1 MSDKKERLVEIIET
15 EPELLKILN
24 SKEHMQVLLE
34 INKKPQKHQELKVN
48 IYFKNVSILYN
59 ILDTL
64 IQTKLIKKIQLDE
77 EEVYYLTDKGKDFVS
92 IYIESKEKFD
102 LNGGE

>member
-1 MSDKKERLVEIIET
+1 MTKKERLIEMIET
-15 EPELLKILN
+15 EPELLKIIQ
-24 SKEHMQVLLE
+24 SKEYMKVLEE
-34 INKKPQKHQELKVN
+34 INKKPPKIEFLKSN
-48 IYFKNVSILYN
+48 IDFKNVSILYN

-64 IQTKLIKKIQLDE
+64 IQTNLIKKILLDE
-77 EEVYYLTDKGKDFVS
+77 EEVYYLTDKGQEFVS

>member
-1 MSDKKERLVEIIET
+1 MTEKEKLIEMVEK
-15 EPELLKILN
+15 EPELLKIIQ
-24 SKEHMQVLLE
+24 SKEHMAVLVE
-34 INKKPQKHQELKVN
+34 INKKPPKIEELKVN

-77 EEVYYLTDKGKDFVS
+77 KEVYYLTDKGKDFVS

>member
-1 MSDKKERLVEIIET
+1 MTKKERLIEMIET
-15 EPELLKILN
+15 EPELLKIIQ
-24 SKEHMQVLLE
+24 SKEYMKVLEE
-34 INKKPQKHQELKVN
+34 INKKPPKIEFLKSN
-48 IYFKNVSILYN
+48 IDFKNVSILYN

-64 IQTKLIKKIQLDE
+64 IQTNFIKKILLDE
-77 EEVYYLTDKGKDFVS
+77 EEVYYLTDKGQEFVS

>member
-1 MSDKKERLVEIIET
+1 MDKNERLIEMVEK

-24 SKEHMQVLLE
+24 SEEHMRVLLE
-34 INKKPQKHQELKVN
+34 INRKAQKNEELKVN

-64 IQTKLIKKIQLDE
+64 ISNKLIKKTEIDKDI
-77 EEVYYLTDKGKDFVS
+77 VYYLTDKGEEFVEL
-92 IYIESKEKFD
+92 YLNTKEKFN
-102 LNGGE
+102 LGGEN

>member
-1 MSDKKERLVEIIET
+1 MTDKKERLVEIIEK

-24 SKEHMQVLLE
+24 SKEHIQVLLE

-64 IQTKLIKKIQLDE
+64 VQNTLIKKIEIDDE
-77 EEVYYLTDKGKDFVS
+77 STYYLTEKGEEFVQVYQ
-92 IYIESKEKFD
+92 IAKEKFN